1 MIDKIKT
8 KLIHWLGG
16 YTEAE
21 QRENGR
27 EAYGI
32 GVQTMLYNLKVF
44 ADRLNGLPADDWCK
58 KMYERLEQGIQ
69 RREEGTHSH

>member
-21 QRENGR
+21 LRENSR
-27 EAYGI
+27 EACNAGEES
-32 GVQTMLYNLKVF
+32 MLYSLKVF
-44 ADRLNGLPADDWCK
+44 ADRLYGLPADDWCK
-58 KMYERLEQGIQ
+58 KMYERIIQ
-69 RREEGTHSH
+69 CLKRRITNI

>member
-1 MIDKIKT
+1 MIDKLKT

-27 EAYGI
+27 EAYDV
-32 GVQTMLYNLKVF
+32 GVKTMLYSMKVF
-44 ADRLNGLPADDWCK
+44 ADRLN
-58 KMYERLEQGIQ
+58 
-69 RREEGTHSH
+69 

>member
-21 QRENGR
+21 KRATGR
-27 EAYGI
+27 EAYEV
-32 GVQTMLYNLKVF
+32 GVKTMAHNMKLF
-44 ADRLNGLPADDWCK
+44 ADRLYGFPADEWCK
-58 KMYERLEQGIQ
+58 EMYERIKQGCQ
-69 RREEGTHSH
+69 WREKGKRSH

>member
-21 QRENGR
+21 KRANGNSK
-27 EAYGI
+27 YNS
-32 GVQTMLYNLKVF
+32 GVFVTYCHLLSF
-44 ADRLNGLPADDWCK
+44 ADRLYGLSADDWCK
-58 KMYERLEQGIQ
+58 RMYQHIEQGVKHEYDI
-69 RREEGTHSH
+69 

>member
-21 QRENGR
+21 KRATGR
-27 EAYGI
+27 EAYEV
-32 GVQTMLYNLKVF
+32 GVKTMAHNMKVF
-44 ADRLNGLPADDWCK
+44 ADRLYGLPADDWCK
-58 KMYERLEQGIQ
+58 EMYERIKQGYQ
-69 RREEGTHSH
+69 